1 MSTWCPSRGRACL
14 FVAVLL
20 LFNGAAVPASPQE
33 VVLTEEDVTEDRVYS
48 PYAGR
53 AYADDV
59 FFGDMHF
66 HTDLSFD
73 AGLIGTKLT
82 AHDGFRMARGETVVS
97 NTGQPVQLIRPL
109 DFLVITDHA
118 EMIGLAPAIRESSP
132 ILLAEPWGRWVHER
146 FNSGQEGRMEA
157 VRDVVDKGT
166 SGVNPF
172 GSDDLTRSIWGQFI
186 EVADQ
191 YNEPGRFTAM
201 IGFEWTSTP
210 DGDNLHRVVVFRDGA
225 NKTSQTVPFSLF
237 DSDDPEDLWAYLA
250 TYEEKTGGQAFAI
263 PHNGNLS
270 NGLMFSDK
278 TRSGGAMDR
287 AYAEARIRWEPLMEI
302 SQIKGD
308 GETHPLLSTE
318 DEFAD
323 FETWDGSNIDGS
335 APKEEWMLQYEYGRS
350 ALKLGLRL
358 GQELGVNPYK
368 FGLTAAT
375 DTHTAL
381 ATTREENYFGKYAQT
396 EPSPKRHGREVIPAD
411 DPALRVM
418 TSQEVASGLTAV
430 WARENTRGA
439 LFDAMRRKEVYGTTG
454 TRIRVRVFGG
464 WDFEADEV
472 VRPDFVAQ
480 GYRRGVPMGGTLF
493 EGPDGG
499 APSFMIRALR
509 DPDGANLDRVQIIKG
524 WLDDGG
530 ELHERIY
537 DVAVSDG
544 REIGEDG
551 RSRQP
556 VGNTV
561 DVDNATFTNSIG
573 NALLAAHWQDP
584 DFDADE
590 PAFYYVRVLEIP
602 TPRWTTYDA
611 AFFGIDRPDNVPATV
626 QDRAYTSPIVAGGW
640 TSTVAVGV
648 EQFDGH
654 DGDVVGD
661 VIEAAPVGDLADR
674 IVDAG
679 LERSGK

>member
-1 MSTWCPSRGRACL
+1 MKKTIVIFGL
-14 FVAVLL
+14 TTLVLPL
-20 LFNGAAVPASPQE
+20 CVGYSSAQE
-33 VVLTEEDVTEDRVYS
+33 PEVYHVTEDDVAQEQVYS

-53 AYADDV
+53 AYADEV

-73 AGLIGTKLT
+73 AGLIGTTLD
-82 AHDGFRMARGETVVS
+82 AHSGFRLARGEKVIS

-109 DFLVITDHA
+109 DFLAITDHA
-118 EMIGLAPAIRESSP
+118 EMIGLAPAIRASSP
-132 ILLAEPWGRWVHER
+132 VLLAEPWGRWIHER
-146 FNSGQEGRMEA
+146 FNAGQEGRMEA
-157 VRDVVDKGT
+157 VRDVVDRGT
-166 SGVNPF
+166 SGDNPF
-172 GSDDLTRSIWGQFI
+172 GSADLTRSIWGQFI
-186 EVADQ
+186 EIADQ
-191 YNEPGRFTAM
+191 YNEPGSFTAM

-210 DGDNLHRVVVFRDGA
+210 SGDNLHRVVVFRDGA
-225 NKTSQTVPFSLF
+225 DKAGQTIPFSLF
-237 DSDDPEDLWAYLA
+237 DSDDPEDLWAYLSA
-250 TYEEKTGGQAFAI
+250 YEDKTGGQAIAI

-278 TRSGGAMDR
+278 IHSGEAMDR
-287 AYAEARIRWEPLMEI
+287 AYAEARIRWEPIMEI

-318 DEFAD
+318 DEFANY
-323 FETWDGSNIDGS
+323 ETWDVGNIDGS

-350 ALKLGLRL
+350 ALKLGL
-358 GQELGVNPYK
+358 ELGAELGANPYK
-368 FGLTAAT
+368 FGITAAT
-375 DTHTAL
+375 DAHTGL

-396 EPSPKRHGREVIPAD
+396 EPSPDRHNKEVIPAD

-430 WARENTRGA
+430 WARENTREA

-472 VRPDFVAQ
+472 VRPDFVSQ

-493 EGPDGG
+493 EAPDGG

-509 DPDGANLDRVQIIKG
+509 DPDGANLDRVQVIKG
-524 WLDDGG
+524 WLDSAG
-530 ELHERIY
+530 ETHERIY

-544 REIGEDG
+544 RPIGADG
-551 RSRQP
+551 RARQE

-561 DVDNATFTNSIG
+561 DVPTATYTNTIG
-573 NALLAAHWQDP
+573 DAMFAAHWTDP
-584 DFDADE
+584 DFDPDQ

-611 AFFGIDRPDNVPATV
+611 AFFGIDLPSNVPATI
-626 QDRAYTSPIVAGGW
+626 QDRAYT
-640 TSTVAVGV
+640 T
-648 EQFDGH
+648 
-654 DGDVVGD
+654 
-661 VIEAAPVGDLADR
+661 PVWYTPGQ
-674 IVDAG
+674 
-679 LERSGK
+679 